1 MVPSL
6 ATLAFPDKKGCFGIL
21 LQKIGEVE
29 VFREKIG
36 KKVG

>member
-6 ATLAFPDKKGCFGIL
+6 ATLAYLIRKVVFGIL